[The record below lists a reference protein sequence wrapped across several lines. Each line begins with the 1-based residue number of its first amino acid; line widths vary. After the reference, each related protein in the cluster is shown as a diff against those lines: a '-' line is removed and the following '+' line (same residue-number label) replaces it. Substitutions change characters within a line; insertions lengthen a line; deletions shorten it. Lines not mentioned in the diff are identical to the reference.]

1 MQHPRDAGGARPTA
15 PPPAP
20 GERPP
25 GWLTQSPFAAEA
37 ARIVDALCRMRL
49 RVSLYVLRFEGLAP
63 SRAHALA
70 EDALRPE
77 GLVGRLPG
85 RSIGLLRIADDA
97 PPPEALR
104 TRLCRRLAAELWRNG
119 QASGPVTVHVAER
132 HGWTDRFDGAA
143 VAIEELIDAPG
154 MTMALER
161 PWRA

>member
-1 MQHPRDAGGARPTA
+1 MQHPRNLVEARRAA
-15 PPPAP
+15 PPSP

-25 GWLTQSPFAAEA
+25 GWLAQAPFAAEA

-49 RVSLYVLRFEGLAP
+49 RVSIYVLRFEGLSP

-85 RSIGLLRIADDA
+85 RSGLLRIADDA
-97 PPPEALR
+97 PPPEAVR
-104 TRLCRRLAAELWRNG
+104 ARLGRRLAAEFWRNG
-119 QASGPVTVHVAER
+119 QASGAVTVLVAER

-143 VAIEELIDAPG
+143 VAIEDLMDAPG
-154 MTMALER
+154 VAIALER
-161 PWRA
+161 PWRG